1 MNSVKEKKEPK
12 PVHMHG
18 RYPRKTGINMNMKE
32 RRTREAATLAIGGA
46 AIVILAAVTAK
57 FGVIDQFQRLSA
69 AQGEYE
75 SVHRQYTEVETAL
88 EDYDRVLS
96 EYRTYSTDWM
106 NSTEDSESENAAL
119 YAAVDRQK
127 VLDLV
132 EHDMM
137 SQGTVNSVTVKDN
150 MAVVEMSG
158 MSLDQI
164 SRMFQTIGESPIVA
178 NVELN
183 MAETEK
189 EHPAS
194 ILNFSLNI
202 ELTGEVAE

>member
-1 MNSVKEKKEPK
+1 MSEVKEKKR
-12 PVHMHG
+12 PVRVHG
-18 RYPRKTGINMNMKE
+18 RYPRKIGINMNMRE
-32 RRTREAATLAIGGA
+32 NRTRELVTLAVGGVL
-46 AIVILAAVTAK
+46 IVILCAVTAK

-75 SVHRQYTEVETAL
+75 SVHSQYLDVEHQL
-88 EDYDRVLS
+88 EDYDRVLA

-106 NSTEDSESENAAL
+106 NSSEDSESENADL

-132 EHDMM
+132 ERDMM
-137 SQGTVNSVTVKDN
+137 TRGTVNSVYVSGN
-150 MAVVEMSG
+150 LAVVTMSG
-158 MSLDQI
+158 MSLDGI
-164 SRMFQTIGESPIVA
+164 SSMFQKISDSPIVA

-194 ILNFSLNI
+194 ILNFSLSI
-202 ELTGEVAE
+202 ELTGEVAQ